1 MPYALLADAV
11 LLLHFVFVLF
21 VVGGGLLALKWPKVV
36 WLHLPAAFWGVWIE
50 LSGSICPL
58 TPLEQS
64 LLTSA
69 GESSYAGSFI
79 GHYLEPVLYPVGLTK
94 DMQWWLGLI
103 AVAINVLV
111 YRQVLKAWKE
121 RQDKTQL

>member
-1 MPYALLADAV
+1 MFYALLADAV
-11 LLLHFVFVLF
+11 LLLHCVFVLF
-21 VVGGGLLALKWPKVV
+21 VVGGGLLAMKWPKLA
-36 WLHLPAAFWGVWIE
+36 WLHLPAVFWAVWIE

-79 GHYLEPVLYPVGLTK
+79 GHYLEPVLYPVGLTEE
-94 DMQWWLGLI
+94 MQWWLGI
-103 AVAINVLV
+103 IVAAINMLI
-111 YRQVLKAWKE
+111 YRQVLRVWNE
-121 RQDKTQL
+121 QQDKTT

>member
-1 MPYALLADAV
+1 MPYAFLADAV
-11 LLLHFVFVLF
+11 LLLHFAFVLF
-21 VVGGGLLALKWPKVV
+21 VVGGGLLALKWPKIA
-36 WLHLPAAFWGVWIE
+36 WLHLPVVFWGVWIE

-79 GHYLEPVLYPVGLTK
+79 GHYLDPVLYPAGLTEE
-94 DMQWWLGLI
+94 MRWWVRVI
-103 AVAINVLV
+103 AIAINVLV
-111 YRQVLKAWKE
+111 YRQVLKVWKE
-121 RQDKTQL
+121 RRGKT